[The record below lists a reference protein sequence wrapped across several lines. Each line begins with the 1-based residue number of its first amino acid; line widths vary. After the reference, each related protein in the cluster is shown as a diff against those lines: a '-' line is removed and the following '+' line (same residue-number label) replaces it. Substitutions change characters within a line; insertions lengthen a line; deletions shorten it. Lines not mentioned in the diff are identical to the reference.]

1 VLLFLTKVL
10 EAPSSGLLEVSAPWY
25 SCSSPH
31 DEERSSP
38 VEVDLAPPSFALMSP
53 LADVAW
59 PFFFF
64 GFIF

>member
-1 VLLFLTKVL
+1 VLLFLTIVL
-10 EAPSSGLLEVSAPWY
+10 EAPSSGLLEVSGPWY

-38 VEVDLAPPSFALMSP
+38 VEVDRAPPSFALMSP
-53 LADVAW
+53 LTEVPW